1 MKTRELY
8 SIVLKIIGLITLW
21 RFLTLISVIALSGFG
36 FFTVLSSSE
45 GQMHVGYLYAS
56 VFASLLQMLIPLLI
70 SIFCLFSTDTILR
83 LLKLDDDSTLELL
96 SERKVLYHLAVL
108 SFGVFLCAYGAHGFL
123 TTNYKSESTEA
134 VSQAITQLNDSSNV
148 VHIKESTNYSVNI
161 LSLIISLIGLW
172 ILSKSRKVSEWVLR
186 RIES

>member
-56 VFASLLQMLIPLLI
+56 VFAGLLQMLIPLLI